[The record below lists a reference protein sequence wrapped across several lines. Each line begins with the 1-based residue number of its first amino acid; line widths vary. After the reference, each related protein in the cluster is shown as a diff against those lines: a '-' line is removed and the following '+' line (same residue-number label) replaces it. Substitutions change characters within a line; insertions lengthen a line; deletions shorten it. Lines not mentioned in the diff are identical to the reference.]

1 MDAIIGG
8 VANVNK
14 CLVLRNIM
22 LIFPDIDPV
31 LIQLGPLA
39 IHWYGVMYLLAF
51 GSALWLG
58 NRRAQAA
65 GFTQNHVSDLIFFG
79 ALGVVL
85 GGRLG
90 YVLFYQFEA
99 FLAQPMMLLRVWE
112 GGMSFHGGL
121 LGVIA
126 GVVWFARKHRFKFYQ
141 VMDFVAPIVPIGLG
155 AGRLGNF
162 IGGELWGRPTDL
174 PWGMVFPHVD
184 ALTRHPSQL
193 YQFALEG
200 ILLFVL
206 VWVYSSKPRAA
217 LRVSGVFLI
226 GYGVQRFV
234 VEFVRQ
240 PDSHLNYVAF
250 DWMTQGQ
257 LLSVPMIALGLY
269 LLVRKGPIKG

>member
-1 MDAIIGG
+1 MDAVIGG
-8 VANVNK
+8 FTNVNQ
-14 CLVLRNIM
+14 CLVLRNVM
-22 LIFPDIDPV
+22 LVFPSIDPV
-31 LIQLGPLA
+31 IIQLGPVA

-58 NRRAQAA
+58 NRRAEAA
-65 GFTQNHVSDLIFFG
+65 GFTKDQVSDLIFFG

-85 GGRLG
+85 GGRVG
-90 YVLFYQFEA
+90 YILFYQFEA
-99 FLAQPMMLLRVWE
+99 FLAQPSMLLRVWE

-121 LGVIA
+121 LGVIV

-184 ALTRHPSQL
+184 SLTRHPSQL
-193 YQFALEG
+193 YQLALEG
-200 ILLFVL
+200 VLLFAL
-206 VWVYSSKPRAA
+206 VWVYSAKPRAA

-257 LLSVPMIALGLY
+257 LLSVPMIALGIY
-269 LLVRKGPIKG
+269 LLVRKSPIKG

>member
-1 MDAIIGG
+1 MF
-8 VANVNK
+8 
-14 CLVLRNIM
+14 M
-22 LIFPDIDPV
+22 FPNIDPV
-31 LIQLGPLA
+31 LIQLGPVA

-58 NRRAQAA
+58 NRRAEAA
-65 GFTQNHVSDLIFFG
+65 GFSAEQVSDLIFFG
-79 ALGVVL
+79 AIGVVL
-85 GGRLG
+85 GGRFG
-90 YVLFYQFEA
+90 YILFYQFDA
-99 FLAQPMMLLRVWE
+99 FLASPSMLLRVWE

-126 GVVWFARKHRFKFYQ
+126 GVIWIARKHKFKFFQ

-184 ALTRHPSQL
+184 ALARHPSQL
-193 YQFALEG
+193 YQLALEG
-200 ILLFVL
+200 VLLFIL
-206 VWVYSSKPRAA
+206 VWFYSAKPRAA
-217 LRVSGVFLI
+217 LQVSGMFLL

-234 VEFVRQ
+234 VEFARQ
-240 PDSHLNYVAF
+240 PDAHLNYIAF

-257 LLSVPMIALGLY
+257 LLSIPMIALGLY
-269 LLVRKGPIKG
+269 LLVRKTPLKG